1 MSTPLVVV
9 VILDYFLACC
19 RFQKANRYPSHQQL
33 DNYSF
38 HIHIE
43 TTYYSTNTMAGKE
56 GMFGVEELTSAKSF
70 S

>member
-1 MSTPLVVV
+1 VLSFPKGKQISEPPT
-9 VILDYFLACC
+9 A
-19 RFQKANRYPSHQQL
+19 R
-33 DNYSF
+33 DNYDSF